1 MPMIRHQVLDHPA
14 SILRLY
20 RDKSEA
26 AMPPI
31 DATCTL
37 EWEADSTVWLWAFKG
52 ELTRGMLRELVDWFL
67 IHGIVTVKAHRDS
80 AHRLPFGV
88 LQPDGSRHID
98 VPRLAARIARR
109 SDSTWGALPED

>member
-1 MPMIRHQVLDHPA
+1 MTMIRHQVLDNPA

-20 RDKSEA
+20 RVESDA

-31 DATCTL
+31 DATSTL
-37 EWEADSTVWLWAFKG
+37 ELEGETTVWLWAFKG

-67 IHGIVTVKAHRDS
+67 EHGIVTVKAHRDS
-80 AHRLPFGV
+80 AHRLPFVV

-98 VPRLAARIARR
+98 VAKLIDRVARGTKSA
-109 SDSTWGALPED
+109 WGDLGD